1 MCGKLKTKSG
11 PSRDQVDVLGLC
23 LTECSMKELLEHFGR
38 SNRTK
43 LREQVLLPLLASG
56 LIAMT
61 IPEKPTSSK
70 QRYRITESGR
80 KSLEAAALK
89 PE

>member
-1 MCGKLKTKSG
+1 
-11 PSRDQVDVLGLC
+11 
-23 LTECSMKELLEHFGR
+23 MKELLEHFGR

-80 KSLEAAALK
+80 KTLEAAALK